1 MFVGNNICI
10 TFADVNNKQIDL
22 AATAIRH
29 QYYEYTKFRIEEC
42 FTLLCFRNA
51 CILHAGGY

>member
-1 MFVGNNICI
+1 MEKCFVVNNICI

-29 QYYEYTKFRIEEC
+29 QYYEYTKF
-42 FTLLCFRNA
+42 
-51 CILHAGGY
+51 